1 MAKLSIQTLMKLDR
15 DKVMEVPSKEV
26 KAVHLSNLLGEDNY
40 ITIKALSGNKYTD
53 LLATARN
60 KKNDLDLSKM
70 FKAQS
75 LIVVE
80 AVTEPSL
87 KDSELQKHFGA
98 VSPVDLA
105 QILFPGGELTSIFSE
120 VAKLSGFAND
130 DDDDGEDLEE
140 EVKN

>member
-15 DKVMEVPSKEV
+15 EKVMEVPSKEV
-26 KAVHLSNLLGEDNY
+26 KAVHLSNLLGEDSY
-40 ITIKALSGNKYTD
+40 ITIKALSGNQYMD

-60 KKNDLDLSKM
+60 KKNDLDMSKM

-80 AVTEPSL
+80 GVTEPSL
-87 KDSELQKHFGA
+87 KDAELQKHFGA
-98 VSPVDLA
+98 ASPVDLA
-105 QILFPGGELTSIFSE
+105 QILFPGGELTSVFNE
-120 VAKLSGFAND
+120 VAKLSGFIED
-130 DDDDGEDLEE
+130 DEELEE

>member
-1 MAKLSIQTLMKLDR
+1 MEKLSIQTLMKLDR

-26 KAVHLSNLLGEDNY
+26 KAVHLSNLLGEDSY
-40 ITIKALSGNKYTD
+40 ITIKALSGNQYMD

-60 KKNDLDLSKM
+60 KKNDLDMSKM

-80 AVTEPSL
+80 GVTEPSL
-87 KDSELQKHFGA
+87 KDAELQKHFGA
-98 VSPVDLA
+98 ASPVDLA
-105 QILFPGGELTSIFSE
+105 QILFPGGELTSVFNE
-120 VAKLSGFAND
+120 VAKLSGFIED
-130 DDDDGEDLEE
+130 DEELEE

>member
-15 DKVMEVPSKEV
+15 EKVMEVPSKEV
-26 KAVHLSNLLGEDNY
+26 KAVHLSNLLGEDSY
-40 ITIKALSGNKYTD
+40 ITIKALSGNQYMD

-60 KKNDLDLSKM
+60 KKNDLDMSKM

-80 AVTEPSL
+80 GVTEPSL
-87 KDSELQKHFGA
+87 KDSELQEHFGA
-98 VSPVDLA
+98 ASPVDLA
-105 QILFPGGELTSIFSE
+105 QILFPGGELTSVFNE
-120 VAKLSGFAND
+120 VAKLSGFANSDNSD
-130 DDDDGEDLEE
+130 DDLEE

>member
-40 ITIKALSGNKYTD
+40 ITIKALSGNQYME

-80 AVTEPSL
+80 GVTEPSL
-87 KDSELQKHFGA
+87 KDAELQKHFGA
-98 VSPVDLA
+98 ASPVDLA
-105 QILFPGGELTSIFSE
+105 QILFPGGELTSVFNEI
-120 VAKLSGFAND
+120 AKLSGFVD
-130 DDDDGEDLEE
+130 DDEELEE

>member
-26 KAVHLSNLLGEDNY
+26 KAVHLSSLLGEDSY
-40 ITIKALSGNKYTD
+40 ITIKALSGNQYMD

-60 KKNDLDLSKM
+60 KKNDLDMSKM

-80 AVTEPSL
+80 GVTEPSL
-87 KDSELQKHFGA
+87 KDAELQKHFGA
-98 VSPVDLA
+98 ASPVDLA
-105 QILFPGGELTSIFSE
+105 QILFPGGELTSVFNE
-120 VAKLSGFAND
+120 VAKLSGFIED
-130 DDDDGEDLEE
+130 DEELEE

>member
-15 DKVMEVPSKEV
+15 EKVMEVPSKEV
-26 KAVHLSNLLGEDNY
+26 KAVHLSNLLGEDSY
-40 ITIKALSGNKYTD
+40 ITIKALSGNQYMD

-60 KKNDLDLSKM
+60 KKNDLDMSKM

-80 AVTEPSL
+80 GVTEPSL
-87 KDSELQKHFGA
+87 KDSELQEHFGA

-105 QILFPGGELTSIFSE
+105 QILFPGGELTSVFNE
-120 VAKLSGFAND
+120 VAKLSGFANSDNSD
-130 DDDDGEDLEE
+130 DDLEE

>member
-15 DKVMEVPSKEV
+15 EKVMEVPSKEV
-26 KAVHLSNLLGEDNY
+26 KAVHLSNLLGEDSY
-40 ITIKALSGNKYTD
+40 ITIKALSGNQYMD

-60 KKNDLDLSKM
+60 KKNDLDMSKM

-80 AVTEPSL
+80 GVTEPSL
-87 KDSELQKHFGA
+87 KDAELQKHFGA
-98 VSPVDLA
+98 ASPVDLA
-105 QILFPGGELTSIFSE
+105 QILFPGGELTSVFNE
-120 VAKLSGFAND
+120 VAKLSGFIED
-130 DDDDGEDLEE
+130 DDELEE

>member
-40 ITIKALSGNKYTD
+40 ITIKALSGNQYME
-53 LLATARN
+53 LLATAKN

-80 AVTEPSL
+80 GVTEPSL
-87 KDSELQKHFGA
+87 KDAELQKHFGA
-98 VSPVDLA
+98 ASPVDLA
-105 QILFPGGELTSIFSE
+105 QILFPGGELTSVFNEI
-120 VAKLSGFAND
+120 AKLSGFAD
-130 DDDDGEDLEE
+130 DDEALED

>member
-26 KAVHLSNLLGEDNY
+26 KAVHLSNLLGEDSY
-40 ITIKALSGNKYTD
+40 ITIKALSGNQYMD

-60 KKNDLDLSKM
+60 KKNDLDMSKM

-80 AVTEPSL
+80 GVTEPSL
-87 KDSELQKHFGA
+87 KDAELQKHFGA
-98 VSPVDLA
+98 ASPVDLA
-105 QILFPGGELTSIFSE
+105 QILFPGGELTSVFNE
-120 VAKLSGFAND
+120 VAKLSGFIED
-130 DDDDGEDLEE
+130 DEELEE

>member
-26 KAVHLSNLLGEDNY
+26 KAVHLSNLLGEDSY
-40 ITIKALSGNKYTD
+40 ITIKALSGNQYMD

-60 KKNDLDLSKM
+60 KKNDLDMSKM

-80 AVTEPSL
+80 GVTEPSL
-87 KDSELQKHFGA
+87 KDAELQKHFGA
-98 VSPVDLA
+98 ASPVDLA
-105 QILFPGGELTSIFSE
+105 QILFPGGELTSVFNE
-120 VAKLSGFAND
+120 VAKISGFIED
-130 DDDDGEDLEE
+130 DEELEE

>member
-26 KAVHLSNLLGEDNY
+26 KAVHLSNLLGEDSY
-40 ITIKALSGNKYTD
+40 ITIKALSGNQYMD

-60 KKNDLDLSKM
+60 KKNDLDMSKM

-80 AVTEPSL
+80 GVTEPSL
-87 KDSELQKHFGA
+87 KDAELQKHFGA
-98 VSPVDLA
+98 ASPVDLA
-105 QILFPGGELTSIFSE
+105 QILFPGGELTSVFNE
-120 VAKLSGFAND
+120 VAKLSGFIED
-130 DDDDGEDLEE
+130 DDELEE

>member
-15 DKVMEVPSKEV
+15 EKVMEVPSKEV
-26 KAVHLSNLLGEDNY
+26 KAVHLSNLLGEDSY
-40 ITIKALSGNKYTD
+40 ITIKALSGNQYMD

-60 KKNDLDLSKM
+60 KKNDLDMSKM

-80 AVTEPSL
+80 GVTEPSL
-87 KDSELQKHFGA
+87 KDAELQKHFGA
-98 VSPVDLA
+98 ASPVDLA
-105 QILFPGGELTSIFSE
+105 QMLFPGGELTSVFNE
-120 VAKLSGFAND
+120 VAKLSGFIED
-130 DDDDGEDLEE
+130 DEELEE

>member
-15 DKVMEVPSKEV
+15 EKVMEVPSKEV
-26 KAVHLSNLLGEDNY
+26 KAVHLSNLLGEDSY
-40 ITIKALSGNKYTD
+40 ITIKALSGTQYMD

-60 KKNDLDLSKM
+60 KKNDLDMSKM

-80 AVTEPSL
+80 GVTEPSL
-87 KDSELQKHFGA
+87 KDAELQKHFGA
-98 VSPVDLA
+98 ASPVDLA
-105 QILFPGGELTSIFSE
+105 QILFPGGELTSVFNE
-120 VAKLSGFAND
+120 VAKLSGFIED
-130 DDDDGEDLEE
+130 DEELEE